1 MQLVGSAHRPSE
13 EDWLA
18 PFFRPNDSK
27 YPIMAAAAMLSQPL
41 KF

>member
-1 MQLVGSAHRPSE
+1 MQLVGSAHQPSW
-13 EDWLA
+13 EDWRA

-27 YPIMAAAAMLSQPL
+27 YPIMAAAAMLRQSL